1 MKMSEKI
8 HERTFH
14 QIAHEL
20 LKKDVEVITVQGN
33 FNGRLIEVGRD
44 IIIVESRGR
53 IRHVNLIIRI
63 DKIVAIFL
71 SAPMP
76 RGPFGFNPGD
86 DGMEHEEHESSN
98 SERR

>member
-20 LKKDVEVITVQGN
+20 LKKEVEVITVQGN
-33 FNGRLIEVGRD
+33 FNGSLIEVGRD

-53 IRHVNLIIRI
+53 IRHVHLIIRI
-63 DKIVAIFL
+63 DNIVAIFR
-71 SAPMP
+71 SEQMP

-86 DGMEHEEHESSN
+86 DDREHEEHESS
-98 SERR
+98 SIERR